1 LAAAFIF
8 GPTTPQIRRKPSF
21 YHELVANA
29 VALQSVVDQT
39 QALHALQSEGV
50 RIGLAD
56 LAFLSPYPTSKL
68 KRFGDY
74 PTNLKLEARPTITT
88 LPV

>member
-1 LAAAFIF
+1 
-8 GPTTPQIRRKPSF
+8 
-21 YHELVANA
+21 
-29 VALQSVVDQT
+29 VVDKT
-39 QALHALQSEGV
+39 QALHALKSEGV

-56 LAFLSPYPTSKL
+56 FAYPTSKL